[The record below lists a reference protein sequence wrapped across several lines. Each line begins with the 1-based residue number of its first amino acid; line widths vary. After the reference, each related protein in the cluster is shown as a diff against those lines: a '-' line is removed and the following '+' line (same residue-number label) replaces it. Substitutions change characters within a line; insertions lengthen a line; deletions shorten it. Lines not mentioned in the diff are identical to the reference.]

1 MPPKKHTRRAV
12 SRGKRQPVET
22 RRPNQRKSNHVNP
35 EMEPQT
41 ARDDNDDNVQQ
52 AVQQLQA
59 QADKSNVIFNPPSHN
74 SQFTCILSP
83 HPPPMS
89 IRIILI
95 VITSTISGITS
106 IMPAGHQPP
115 PTN

>member
-12 SRGKRQPVET
+12 SRGKRQPAET

-59 QADKSNVIFNPPSHN
+59 QADKSNVIL
-74 SQFTCILSP
+74 IP
-83 HPPPMS
+83 HRTTVNLLAYFHHTP
-89 IRIILI
+89 L
-95 VITSTISGITS
+95 
-106 IMPAGHQPP
+106 QCLFELF
-115 PTN
+115 